1 MMRSAAD
8 LLPFFMTTF
17 MNLASISLLYFG
29 SGRMVRTG
37 AWARRDMDCYS
48 LLLRALGAVLGA
60 TLLALADAGT
70 VERAAH
76 GVIANARQVLD
87 AAAADEH
94 YRVLL
99 QVVTLAANVAGHFVA
114 VGETHAAD
122 FAQRRVGLLRRSGVD
137 ARAHAALLRGCTQRG
152 YLGFLGSRPAWLP
165 DELACGR
172 HRFLVSS
179 HD

>member
-37 AWARRDMDCYS
+37 AWARRDMACYS

-60 TLLALADAGT
+60 ALLALTDTGT

-76 GVIANARQVLD
+76 RVITHSRQVLD
-87 AAAADEH
+87 AAAADQH
-94 YRVLL
+94 HRVLL
-99 QVVTLAANVAGHFVA
+99 QVVAFAADVAGDFVA
-114 VGETHAAD
+114 VGEADAAD
-122 FAQRRVGLLRRSGVD
+122 LAQRRV
-137 ARAHAALLRGCTQRG
+137 
-152 YLGFLGSRPAWLP
+152 
-165 DELACGR
+165 
-172 HRFLVSS
+172 
-179 HD
+179 